1 MRGKIED
8 DKTQWDSVG
17 WERIETRDIITVL
30 WDCHDKSRLL
40 VRTFSFHLQKQ
51 L

>member
-8 DKTQWDSVG
+8 DKTQQDSVG

-30 WDCHDKSRLL
+30 WDCHDKS
-40 VRTFSFHLQKQ
+40 SLQ
-51 L
+51 LDI